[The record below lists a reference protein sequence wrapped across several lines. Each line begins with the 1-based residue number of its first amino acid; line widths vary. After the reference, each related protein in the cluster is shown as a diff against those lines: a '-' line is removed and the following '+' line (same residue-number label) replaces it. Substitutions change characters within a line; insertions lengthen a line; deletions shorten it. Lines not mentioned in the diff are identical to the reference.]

1 MCDQSCTYCKKKT
14 HAYILVLKDTCSQT
28 WGNTDVR
35 VCYNRQ
41 QLLKSDQCLAFRTFR
56 LWLLAICQKNL
67 WFVSGGDLFKCF
79 ISSSGCL
86 SRSLVVCC
94 WPWLQNIIIYVSER
108 GEKKKK
114 EKKETSSL
122 FCEVATTNMRC
133 VMTACHNRWN
143 PPVSSKVNHLG

>member
-114 EKKETSSL
+114 KRRKLPVCSVKWLQQTWGVWWLHVTIAET
-122 FCEVATTNMRC
+122 
-133 VMTACHNRWN
+133 
-143 PPVSSKVNHLG
+143 PPWAAK